1 MPRAYHFMV
10 LVAGLACPQLVAAS
24 PPAVSAP
31 TAQQPKV
38 ADFQG
43 EVASRDT
50 TRVADWVVATGDN
63 GERPFVIID
72 KINARVY
79 LFDMH
84 AQLRGA
90 AAALLGLGLGDD
102 GVSGIGQRK
111 LSTISPKER
120 TTPAGRFIASL
131 GNDYTQDILWVD
143 YDLALSLHRVI
154 TGNVKD
160 RRHQR
165 LATSTPLDNRI
176 SYGCINVPVD
186 FYDKLV
192 MPAFNGTTGVVYIL
206 PETKMIEEVFAMGIS
221 QRRSSQ
227 KILFQPPHRSSHQS
241 IAMADSDQI
250 RTPAGKRLVSNYGHI
265 SVFSAGVRASSMST
279 LK

>member
-1 MPRAYHFMV
+1 MLRTYYFVM
-10 LVAGLACPQLVAAS
+10 LVAGLACPQLASAS
-24 PPAVSAP
+24 PPVVLAP
-31 TAQQPKV
+31 TVPQPKV

-43 EVASRDT
+43 EIVSRDT
-50 TRVADWVVATGDN
+50 MRVADWVVASGDN

-72 KINARVY
+72 KISARVY

-84 AQLRGA
+84 AQFQGA
-90 AAALLGLGLGDD
+90 ASALLGLGLGDD
-102 GVSGIGQRK
+102 DVAGIGQRK

-165 LATSTPLDNRI
+165 LASSTPLDNRI
-176 SYGCINVPVD
+176 SYGCINVPVA
-186 FYDKLV
+186 FYDKLI

-206 PETKMIEEVFAMGIS
+206 PETKTIEEVFAMGKS
-221 QRRSSQ
+221 QR
-227 KILFQPPHRSSHQS
+227 
-241 IAMADSDQI
+241 
-250 RTPAGKRLVSNYGHI
+250 
-265 SVFSAGVRASSMST
+265 
-279 LK
+279 

>member
-1 MPRAYHFMV
+1 MPRAYYFMA

-24 PPAVSAP
+24 STAASVP
-31 TAQQPKV
+31 TAHPPKV
-38 ADFQG
+38 ADFRG
-43 EVASRDT
+43 EIASRDAK
-50 TRVADWVVATGDN
+50 RVADWVVATGDN

-72 KINARVY
+72 KISARVY

-84 AQLRGA
+84 AQFQGA
-90 AAALLGLGLGDD
+90 ASALLGLGIGDD
-102 GVSGIGQRK
+102 DVAGIGQRK

-160 RRHQR
+160 RRRQR
-165 LATSTPLDNRI
+165 LASATPLDNRI
-176 SYGCINVPVD
+176 SYGCINVPVA
-186 FYDKLV
+186 FYDKLI

-206 PETKMIEEVFAMGIS
+206 PETKTIEEVFAMGNS
-221 QRRSSQ
+221 QR
-227 KILFQPPHRSSHQS
+227 
-241 IAMADSDQI
+241 
-250 RTPAGKRLVSNYGHI
+250 
-265 SVFSAGVRASSMST
+265 
-279 LK
+279 

>member
-1 MPRAYHFMV
+1 MPRIYYFVMLTV
-10 LVAGLACPQLVAAS
+10 GLACPQLVAAS
-24 PPAVSAP
+24 PPVISAP
-31 TAQQPKV
+31 TAQPPKV
-38 ADFQG
+38 ADFQ
-43 EVASRDT
+43 EEMVSRDAK
-50 TRVADWVVATGDN
+50 RVADWIVATGDN

-90 AAALLGLGLGDD
+90 AAALLGLGPGDD

-165 LATSTPLDNRI
+165 LATPTPLDNRI

-186 FYDKLV
+186 FYDKLI

-206 PETKMIEEVFAMGIS
+206 PETKMIEEVFAMDIS
-221 QRRSSQ
+221 QR
-227 KILFQPPHRSSHQS
+227 
-241 IAMADSDQI
+241 
-250 RTPAGKRLVSNYGHI
+250 
-265 SVFSAGVRASSMST
+265 
-279 LK
+279 

>member
-1 MPRAYHFMV
+1 MLRTYYFVM
-10 LVAGLACPQLVAAS
+10 LVAGLACPQLASAS
-24 PPAVSAP
+24 PSVVLASTVP
-31 TAQQPKV
+31 QPKA

-43 EVASRDT
+43 EIASRDT
-50 TRVADWVVATGDN
+50 MRVADWVVASGDN

-84 AQLRGA
+84 AQFQGA
-90 AAALLGLGLGDD
+90 ASALLGLGLGDD
-102 GVSGIGQRK
+102 DVAGIGQRK

-165 LATSTPLDNRI
+165 LASSTPLDNRI
-176 SYGCINVPVD
+176 SYGCINVPVA
-186 FYDKLV
+186 FYDKLI

-206 PETKMIEEVFAMGIS
+206 PETKTIEEVFAMGKS
-221 QRRSSQ
+221 QR
-227 KILFQPPHRSSHQS
+227 
-241 IAMADSDQI
+241 
-250 RTPAGKRLVSNYGHI
+250 
-265 SVFSAGVRASSMST
+265 
-279 LK
+279 

>member
-1 MPRAYHFMV
+1 MSRIYY
-10 LVAGLACPQLVAAS
+10 LVMLAVGLACPQLVAAS
-24 PPAVSAP
+24 PPVISAP
-31 TAQQPKV
+31 TDQPPKV

-43 EVASRDT
+43 ETVSRDAK
-50 TRVADWVVATGDN
+50 RVADWVVATGDN

-84 AQLRGA
+84 AQFRGA

-154 TGNVKD
+154 TGNAKD
-160 RRHQR
+160 RRRQR
-165 LATSTPLDNRI
+165 LASSTPLDNRI

-186 FYDKLV
+186 FYDKLI

-206 PETKMIEEVFAMGIS
+206 PETRMIEEVFAMGKS
-221 QRRSSQ
+221 QR
-227 KILFQPPHRSSHQS
+227 
-241 IAMADSDQI
+241 
-250 RTPAGKRLVSNYGHI
+250 
-265 SVFSAGVRASSMST
+265 
-279 LK
+279 